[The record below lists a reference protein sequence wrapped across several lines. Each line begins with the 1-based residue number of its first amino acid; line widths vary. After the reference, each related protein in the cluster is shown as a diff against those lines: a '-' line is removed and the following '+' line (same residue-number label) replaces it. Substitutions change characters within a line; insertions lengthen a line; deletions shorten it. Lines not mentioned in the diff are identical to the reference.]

1 MQFRT
6 IYLLNK
12 ILAKIHLQ
20 DIVSSSPNNVPKR
33 SSLLGAR
40 GNCIQV
46 WPQLRMPPPNPPQQ
60 STLLRGIKLPLD
72 EFVLECIRNPQF
84 VQHPN
89 KKQKHPRPPQNRVKQ
104 GLPNWI
110 VDAKPIQRM
119 NAQAVRRN
127 QDHLPNG
134 DLGRLVKA
142 QCDFC
147 TQTEGEHMHL
157 RARICLQQLLQ
168 EFVPIAWQNRLAI
181 IRPFAVAKEDQV
193 KGHHPPP
200 FGHDGEQ
207 WQKQFPALAIAME
220 AQQQPRA
227 MPMARSGDAALV
239 AKGDPEIFRFQN

>member
-1 MQFRT
+1 MSATTTSAIQDVSVRPSCVQNLVEERFYFFVGWIQQEMSAIHHMQFRT

-46 WPQLRMPPPNPPQQ
+46 WSQLRMSAPNPPQQ
-60 STLLRGIKLPLD
+60 SPLLWRIKLPLD
-72 EFVLECIRNPQF
+72 EFVLKSVRDPQC

-89 KKQKHPRPPQNRVKQ
+89 EKQKQPRPPQNRVKQ

-110 VDAKPIQRM
+110 VNAKAIQRM
-119 NAQAVRRN
+119 DAQAVGRN

-134 DLGRLVKA
+134 NLGRLVEA

-147 TQTEGEHMHL
+147 TQTEGEHVHL
-157 RARICLQQLLQ
+157 RTRIFL
-168 EFVPIAWQNRLAI
+168 
-181 IRPFAVAKEDQV
+181 
-193 KGHHPPP
+193 
-200 FGHDGEQ
+200 
-207 WQKQFPALAIAME
+207 
-220 AQQQPRA
+220 
-227 MPMARSGDAALV
+227 
-239 AKGDPEIFRFQN
+239 